1 MNVKSK
7 ALRVI
12 GTIFAV
18 LFSIALVVTVIASA
32 FLSFA
37 TNLTKPETISTIIRE
52 VNVVEKVLGSDD
64 MQQVLQQ
71 QGINTEIVN
80 EFVDSPFFHDTI
92 EVYTNEVIDSIQGKA
107 SDIVLSEDVI
117 KQIAGEHMDSLV
129 ALVEPH
135 LPEDVQVTTQQIE
148 TKVNDLV
155 EEYAPT
161 IVENLPSGEEIRELL
176 VQSEVRQ
183 PVELLV
189 SDTVPVVMYGVIG
202 GLAVLV
208 FVCLLHRF
216 RGLLCLGIDALVAA
230 LLLLAPYL
238 LIRDGSLISSFIT
251 DAADVIAP
259 LIMLLSERLLT
270 YLIVLSAVGVV
281 FIAGFITYR
290 VLMKKKAAVAQAIE
304 PQPLPAQEI

>member
-7 ALRVI
+7 VLRVI

-32 FLSFA
+32 FLSFV
-37 TNLTKPETISTIIRE
+37 TNLTKPETITTIVRE
-52 VNVVEKVLGSDD
+52 VNVVEKMLDSKE
-64 MQQVLQQ
+64 MQQVLQD

-92 EVYTNEVIDSIQGKA
+92 EVYTNEVVDAIQGKA
-107 SDIVLSEDVI
+107 SDVVLTEDVI
-117 KQIAGEHMDSLV
+117 KQIAGEHMDSLIK
-129 ALVEPH
+129 LVEPH
-135 LPEDVQVTTQQIE
+135 LPEDVQVETQQLE
-148 TKVNDLV
+148 AAVNDLV

-161 IVENLPSGEEIRELL
+161 IVESLPSGEEIREML
-176 VQSEVRQ
+176 VQNEVEE
-183 PVELLV
+183 PVKLLV
-189 SDTVPVVMYGVIG
+189 SDTVPVAMYVTIAV
-202 GLAVLV
+202 LAVLV

-238 LIRDGSLISSFIT
+238 LVSNGELMTSLLSE
-251 DAADVIAP
+251 AAEVIAP
-259 LIMLLSERLLT
+259 LITLLSARLLT
-270 YLIVLSAVGVV
+270 YLIVLAAVSVV

-290 VLMKKKAAVAQAIE
+290 AVAKKKAAAMSVE
-304 PQPLPAQEI
+304 PQPLPLTEI